1 MPLPAPRCPYVRT
14 HPGSSEQE
22 IADEP
27 DWGAGHNHRI
37 GYRNRHGRFAGLTH
51 EGDHDP
57 YKDQDDRK
65 FVEEAM
71 QKHRDLRKRAEK
83 GDLLNFQDVAR
94 GQTDFYSHR
103 PDAYPPGWRVGV
115 DAREDWVKH
124 EQDWPANIRL
134 REKQENQR
142 REELEVRKKLGDKC
156 GEEDHNEEH
165 DWRRDNSETSE
176 KHHGA
181 YSKSG
186 GESAQPQQ
194 NGTMTHGHNGEH
206 KTEYQ
211 KLRETYSPEEITLL
225 RLLQYERDQTKAFQ
239 QNDGRQDSPLKE
251 EVRNTPIEIDA
262 IDAMTP
268 DNWIPRSSNLV
279 RNTGQHPMNAEPRL
293 DALFSA
299 GLVTPNNLHYVR
311 NHASVPR
318 LLWDTHTLDVC
329 DGTLR
334 LSMDDLKNGFEA
346 YNIQVALGCDGNR
359 RGELNLIKKSKGFS
373 WGPGAISC
381 AYWKGAMLYDVL
393 SAAGVDG
400 TSWNGDRQW
409 VNFEGADEPS
419 EGKYATSIPLD
430 YVLDRANDVMLA
442 YEMNNSPLPPDHGFP
457 VRVLIPGFVGGR
469 SVKWLSRIWITDHEN
484 ESYYHIWDNRVLPSF
499 ITEKDGEFAR
509 TMFNH
514 PSTACMEQNLNSV
527 IVRPGQGE
535 TLDMADLLK
544 CDTYRVRGFAYDG
557 GGHEVQRVELSLD
570 NGATWLYCIRHF
582 PDLPVRNGRK
592 FWTWVHWHVDIDS
605 AHLARAESLTV
616 RCFNVFK
623 NTQPQHPV
631 WNLLGMMNNGWYVVK
646 LSVDSQG
653 QLLFRHPYHQEG
665 NEGWMTP
672 SMENQ
677 LAAAKQDAG
686 IPDKQFTR
694 QEIESHASKDDA
706 WLVIN
711 GNVYDVTSVLAWHP
725 GGTATILANAG
736 KLSPE
741 VTSAFE
747 SIHDDYAHKKLQECV
762 IGRVSEKAETF
773 MREQAKAEAEKEKVS
788 GIGDH
793 RELLLQRKKWVPV
806 KLVARKQLSSDT
818 FAYTFSY
825 KDTYNGNSP
834 SKSHVKLGLGTCQ
847 HIQMGIHML
856 DKLLI
861 RSYTPT
867 RPIIGLTSTDDDA
880 DDSFEL
886 TVKTYFPDENQPGG
900 AFSNFLHELPLGQT
914 VEANGPTGEIKYMG
928 NGRFDIEGKTRVF
941 HKINLIL
948 GGSGVTP
955 GYALL
960 QHVAQEDGH
969 TSDDN
974 DTQIQVRVLDANK
987 SEQDILLREQ
997 LRDIE
1002 KRSAGRIQITHVISH
1017 TADQDQWGREGGLTG
1032 HINAHMIR
1040 DKLFPPALGRQNI
1053 NTDDTK
1059 MSARG
1064 KEGESAGVVTFLCG
1078 PPSMIQKAALP
1089 ALRDWGFVEDED
1101 CFGF

>member
-1 MPLPAPRCPYVRT
+1 
-14 HPGSSEQE
+14 
-22 IADEP
+22 
-27 DWGAGHNHRI
+27 
-37 GYRNRHGRFAGLTH
+37 
-51 EGDHDP
+51 
-57 YKDQDDRK
+57 
-65 FVEEAM
+65 
-71 QKHRDLRKRAEK
+71 
-83 GDLLNFQDVAR
+83 
-94 GQTDFYSHR
+94 
-103 PDAYPPGWRVGV
+103 
-115 DAREDWVKH
+115 
-124 EQDWPANIRL
+124 
-134 REKQENQR
+134 
-142 REELEVRKKLGDKC
+142 
-156 GEEDHNEEH
+156 
-165 DWRRDNSETSE
+165 
-176 KHHGA
+176 
-181 YSKSG
+181 
-186 GESAQPQQ
+186 
-194 NGTMTHGHNGEH
+194 
-206 KTEYQ
+206 
-211 KLRETYSPEEITLL
+211 
-225 RLLQYERDQTKAFQ
+225 
-239 QNDGRQDSPLKE
+239 
-251 EVRNTPIEIDA
+251 
-262 IDAMTP
+262 
-268 DNWIPRSSNLV
+268 
-279 RNTGQHPMNAEPRL
+279 
-293 DALFSA
+293 
-299 GLVTPNNLHYVR
+299 
-311 NHASVPR
+311 
-318 LLWDTHTLDVC
+318 
-329 DGTLR
+329 
-334 LSMDDLKNGFEA
+334 
-346 YNIQVALGCDGNR
+346 
-359 RGELNLIKKSKGFS
+359 
-373 WGPGAISC
+373 
-381 AYWKGAMLYDVL
+381 
-393 SAAGVDG
+393 
-400 TSWNGDRQW
+400 
-409 VNFEGADEPS
+409 
-419 EGKYATSIPLD
+419 
-430 YVLDRANDVMLA
+430 
-442 YEMNNSPLPPDHGFP
+442 
-457 VRVLIPGFVGGR
+457 
-469 SVKWLSRIWITDHEN
+469 
-484 ESYYHIWDNRVLPSF
+484 
-499 ITEKDGEFAR
+499 
-509 TMFNH
+509 
-514 PSTACMEQNLNSV
+514 
-527 IVRPGQGE
+527 
-535 TLDMADLLK
+535 
-544 CDTYRVRGFAYDG
+544 
-557 GGHEVQRVELSLD
+557 
-570 NGATWLYCIRHF
+570 
-582 PDLPVRNGRK
+582 
-592 FWTWVHWHVDIDS
+592 
-605 AHLARAESLTV
+605 
-616 RCFNVFK
+616 
-623 NTQPQHPV
+623 
-631 WNLLGMMNNGWYVVK
+631 MMNNGWYVVK
-646 LSVDSQG
+646 LSVDGQG

-672 SMENQ
+672 SVENQ

-793 RELLLQRKKWVPV
+793 RELLLQSKKWVPV

-825 KDTYNGNSP
+825 KDTYNANSP
-834 SKSHVKLGLGTCQ
+834 SKSHLKLGLGTCQ

-867 RPIIGLTSTDDDA
+867 RPIIGLTSTDDDDDD

-960 QHVAQEDGH
+960 QHVAHEDGH

-997 LRDIE
+997 LGDIE

-1040 DKLFPPALGRQNI
+1040 DKLFPPALGRPNI

-1059 MSARG
+1059 TSARG
-1064 KEGESAGVVTFLCG
+1064 KEGERAGVVTFLCG

-1089 ALRDWGFVEDED
+1089 ALRGECCRTCYSLPFKIHLFSPTFLPSPVFCYYSLLNLQRLSPPPTLFSMHLPITTTCQSLDPSPLT
-1101 CFGF
+1101 